1 MSGQASYQILY
12 YVIHFPTERVATV
25 KIDFYYVTHINNQLY
40 EKIIFYEKTNIC
52 VDYVYQI
59 CNYIIIFAIHA
70 NNILIILQK
79 FKGKVQQFKKS
90 FNHFS

>member
-40 EKIIFYEKTNIC
+40 EKKPNKC
-52 VDYVYQI
+52 VDYTYII
-59 CNYIIIFAIHA
+59 CNYIIIYATHA

-79 FKGKVQQFKKS
+79 FKVKVQQFKKS

>member
-40 EKIIFYEKTNIC
+40 EKKC
-52 VDYVYQI
+52 VDYVYTI
-59 CNYIIIFAIHA
+59 CNYRIIYATHA
-70 NNILIILQK
+70 NNILIILLK